1 MLKQLLLLG
10 ALAAP
15 VAAQSGSLSTG
26 FGGPMS
32 GGQVMYFDLVSQ
44 TDLSISSLDVRIQD
58 GNPGTFVRIFRRD
71 GTSLNNEGTASG
83 WSAVA
88 QGTIPNPNSVSL
100 LSSVTLDQSIPLP
113 AGRHGIMIEYVGDVP
128 RYSDGLFPLG
138 RLAADNADLEIYEGS
153 AGNTP
158 FSGRCCAPRVFSGT
172 VYYDLGVSGP
182 IGGSYCTAS
191 PNSTGVPTQIS
202 AFGSDVA
209 ASNDV
214 LIRCESMPLNAV
226 TLLVASQTQGFVVN
240 PGGSQGNLCLS
251 GSVGRFL
258 GSVANSG
265 AAGSIE
271 VSVDLSAIPQP
282 NGTVSA
288 MAGESWNFQC
298 WHRDVNPSV
307 TSNFSNGVSILF
319 P

>member
-15 VAAQSGSLSTG
+15 AAAQSGSLSTNY
-26 FGGPMS
+26 GGPMS
-32 GGQVMYFDLVSQ
+32 GGQVMYFDLVAL
-44 TDLSISSLDVRIQD
+44 TDLSISSFDVRIQD
-58 GNPGTFVRIFRRD
+58 GNPGTFVRVFRRD

-83 WSAVA
+83 WLSVA
-88 QGTIPNPNSVSL
+88 QGSIPNPNSLSS

-172 VYYDLGVSGP
+172 VYYNLGVAGP
-182 IGGSYCTAS
+182 IGGNYCTAT
-191 PNSTGVPTQIS
+191 PNSTGVPTEIS
-202 AFGSDVA
+202 AFGSDVVA
-209 ASNDV
+209 NNEV
-214 LIRCESMPLNAV
+214 LVRCESMPLNAV
-226 TLLVASQTQGFVVN
+226 GLLVTSQTQGFVAS
-240 PGGSQGNLCLS
+240 PGGSQGNLCLG
-251 GSVGRFL
+251 GSIGRFI
-258 GSVANSG
+258 GSVASSG
-265 AAGSIE
+265 STGSIE
-271 VSVDLSAIPQP
+271 VSVDLNAVPQP
-282 NGTVSA
+282 NGSVSA
-288 MAGESWNFQC
+288 MAGQTWNFQF
-298 WHRDVNPSV
+298 WHRDQNPTA

-319 P
+319 Q